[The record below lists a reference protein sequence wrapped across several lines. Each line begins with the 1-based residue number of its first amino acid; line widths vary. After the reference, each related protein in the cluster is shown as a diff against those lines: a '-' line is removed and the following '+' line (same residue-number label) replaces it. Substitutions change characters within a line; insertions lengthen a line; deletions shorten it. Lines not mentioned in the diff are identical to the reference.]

1 MERLLQINFFKSNGF
16 LTKRDGMLFVKSIK
30 AIENKLHSLDKELTE
45 FQEIKIEE
53 FQDVIDDYE
62 MEKKIFQS
70 SAKERE
76 NAIKIQKREIQKQ
89 SMKEQLKN
97 EILEEIEKE
106 KMENENNELKSEYDE
121 YVPNFKSEIIVDTKM
136 VENKFLQFLKTKP
149 NKTKLAKLKKIKKQI
164 EDSLTLYEQAIAE
177 LESLV

>member
-53 FQDVIDDYE
+53 FQDVIDDYQ

-76 NAIKIQKREIQKQ
+76 NAIKIQKQ

-106 KMENENNELKSEYDE
+106 KMENENNELKREYDE
-121 YVPNFKSEIIVDTKM
+121 YVPNFKSEIVVDTKM

-149 NKTKLAKLKKIKKQI
+149 NKTKLAKLKKIKKQM
-164 EDSLTLYEQAIAE
+164 EDSLALYEQAITE
-177 LESLV
+177 LESLT